1 MKKILLK
8 NIMNKN
14 SFKTELKESAVGD
27 LYINIGETIEKLELL
42 QIKLYKLISIVD
54 NKKAYAILNNIKQQI
69 NKLKNEFGDSYY
81 FKP

>member
-14 SFKTELKESAVGD
+14 SLKTALKESAVGD

-54 NKKAYAILNNIKQQI
+54 NKKANAILNNIKQQI